1 MDYLM
6 LLEQNQMDHLL
17 DEENTKTI
25 LLDEEHSSM
34 NLLDEED
41 EDHDAPQVGA
51 ASLDDSRVDGIQSL
65 PFGMK

>member
-6 LLEQNQMDHLL
+6 LLEQNQMYQLL
-17 DEENTKTI
+17 DEEHTKTI

-41 EDHDAPQVGA
+41 EDHDAPRVGV
-51 ASLDDSRVDGIQSL
+51 ASLDDSRVDGIQL
-65 PFGMK
+65 LLFEMK